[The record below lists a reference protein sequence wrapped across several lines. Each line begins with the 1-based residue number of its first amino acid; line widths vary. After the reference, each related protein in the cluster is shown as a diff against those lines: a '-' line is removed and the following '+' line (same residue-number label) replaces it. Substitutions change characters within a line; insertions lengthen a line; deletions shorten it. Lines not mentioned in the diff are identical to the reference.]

1 MEFVPAKVFFE
12 ILSLF
17 YILYVKFLNIK
28 LHIIKDNNN
37 SIDRQKNNLRY
48 FNKRLVLIKY
58 Y

>member
-1 MEFVPAKVFFE
+1 MKFVPAKVFFE

-48 FNKRLVLIKY
+48 FNKRLVLTKY